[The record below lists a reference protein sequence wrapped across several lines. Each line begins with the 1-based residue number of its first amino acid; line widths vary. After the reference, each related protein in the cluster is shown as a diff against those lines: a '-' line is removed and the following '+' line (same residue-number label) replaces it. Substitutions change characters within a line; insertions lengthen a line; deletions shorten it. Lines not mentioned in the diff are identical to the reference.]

1 MPAEGKG
8 CHFWTYV
15 TSDPF
20 GPAQERTCYLLNSC
34 DKVIQ
39 PQAEVVSGERDCDP
53 LDFLIALGEILANNI
68 AALKG
73 AKTALEVA
81 ATSRRRKVRAAATDC
96 TELIALVEQREFSQ
110 EMQISFYHKIIF
122 YL

>member
-1 MPAEGKG
+1 MPADGKG

-15 TSDPF
+15 TFDPF

-53 LDFLIALGEILANNI
+53 LDFLLALGEILANNI

-73 AKTALEVA
+73 AKSAVKAVIL
-81 ATSRRRKVRAAATDC
+81 SRRRKVRAAATDC
-96 TELIALVEQREFSQ
+96 TEFVVLVEQRKSSRDF
-110 EMQISFYHKIIF
+110 FPIF
-122 YL
+122 ICLG